1 MYFKEGSTRNEII
14 NVEGFYLRKSLKRQE
29 DHISIKIYTFDWELI
44 SEVDVYDYQ
53 DIEAV
58 EEILLKDIY
67 NYITFDTDDLDRLMI
82 HFIK

>member
-44 SEVDVYDYQ
+44 SAVDVYDYQ

-58 EEILLKDIY
+58 EEILSKDIY

>member
-58 EEILLKDIY
+58 EEIVSKDIY

>member
-58 EEILLKDIY
+58 EEILSKDIY
-67 NYITFDTDDLDRLMI
+67 NYITFDTDDLDKLMI

>member
-14 NVEGFYLRKSLKRQE
+14 NVEGFYLRKILKRQE

-44 SEVDVYDYQ
+44 SEVAVYDDQ
-53 DIEAV
+53 DVVAA
-58 EEILLKDIY
+58 EEILASDIH
-67 NYITFDTDDLDRLMI
+67 NYITFETDDLDRLMI

>member
-44 SEVDVYDYQ
+44 SEVDVYDY
-53 DIEAV
+53 
-58 EEILLKDIY
+58 
-67 NYITFDTDDLDRLMI
+67 
-82 HFIK
+82 

>member
-1 MYFKEGSTRNEII
+1 MCFKEGSTRNEII

-58 EEILLKDIY
+58 EEILSKDIY

>member
-58 EEILLKDIY
+58 EEILSKDIY

>member
-1 MYFKEGSTRNEII
+1 MYFKERSTRNEII

-58 EEILLKDIY
+58 EEILSKDIY

>member
-58 EEILLKDIY
+58 EEIL
-67 NYITFDTDDLDRLMI
+67 
-82 HFIK
+82 